1 MSSRTRERSVGRGGG
16 DDAVAMQNPRLQ
28 SIVRAYIARFRA
40 NSEEELGSFRNEPTV
55 ASAIERAGL
64 AITPGGKRYHHQR
77 RLPRALLKQA
87 ATELKRAGLKR
98 SRDFDE
104 LHERVSRAIG
114 SLHGIGE
121 LTVYD
126 TALRIGARVGYLP
139 KRVYL
144 HSGTRTGAKALGLN
158 WRAPFVEVGELPP
171 ALRVLAPHEIEDC
184 LCIFKKRLESVA
196 SESRQ

>member
-1 MSSRTRERSVGRGGG
+1 MSSRRRELTVGRGCG
-16 DDAVAMQNPRLQ
+16 DDTVVTTNPRLQ
-28 SIVRAYIARFRA
+28 SIVRAYISRFRA

-64 AITPGGKRYHHQR
+64 ATTPGGKRYHHQR
-77 RLPRALLKQA
+77 RLPAALLKQA
-87 ATELKRAGLKR
+87 AAELKRAALKR
-98 SRDFDE
+98 SRNFDE
-104 LHERVSRAIG
+104 LHERVSAAIG

-126 TALRIGARVGYLP
+126 TAFRIGARVGHLP
-139 KRVYL
+139 RRVYL

-158 WRAPFVEVGELPP
+158 WRAPFVEVRELPR

-184 LCIFKKRLESVA
+184 LCIFKKRLESAA
-196 SESRQ
+196 SESSR